1 MTDTLCALDG
11 RDGHSGPFINVD
23 RLDLRKYAQR
33 PALAKILCDYII
45 YHLHNPRKALELCSL
60 ATVESDYKD
69 W

>member
-1 MTDTLCALDG
+1 M
-11 RDGHSGPFINVD
+11 D

-45 YHLHNPRKALELCSL
+45 YHLHNPRKALELCCL

-69 W
+69 WCDDPVFLSVFFQ